1 MTAYQLLLRAMTRFR
16 PFTTGWRGDCEC
28 RWACNHFSSIARTL
42 NGWERGRGLSL
53 GSTHAKILVRSSF
66 SGGGASCGCVH
77 SSLSTM
83 IIVKH
88 LYIFVPRQ
96 TLFCVLYTCES
107 RWAGHLIS
115 RLPYS
120 VTPVEGL
127 RCRSSAR
134 SGGRIVASSASA
146 RNGGFPTAR
155 FFQAARY

>member
-28 RWACNHFSSIARTL
+28 RRACNHFSSIAKTL
-42 NGWERGRGLSL
+42 NGWERGIKTCKDPRQEFIFRRRCQLWVCSFQ
-53 GSTHAKILVRSSF
+53 SIDYDHHQTLV
-66 SGGGASCGCVH
+66 
-77 SSLSTM
+77 
-83 IIVKH
+83 
-88 LYIFVPRQ
+88 YFVPRQ
-96 TLFCVLYTCES
+96 TLSCVLYTGES

-134 SGGRIVASSASA
+134 FGGRIVASSASA
-146 RNGGFPTAR
+146 RNGGSPTAR
-155 FFQAARY
+155 FFQAARC